1 MLVFKAVCAGLG
13 LAAACG
19 LRVFLPLFAV
29 SVAMKWGFMS
39 GSSPYVAS
47 PAFEWMG
54 SNAAVAIFCIAAIIE
69 SFGYLFRW
77 VDLILDLLA
86 APLAAFAGAL
96 LMTSQLTALVDASA
110 SGDAARTLQP
120 LMHPAIA
127 WSVGIAAGVLVAS
140 GVEAASIF
148 GRLTSSVLTIGWLN
162 PIYGL
167 AESVL
172 ATGVAVLTLLVP
184 ELVGIVVILFVPMIL
199 LAAWRFWVWRRRQQ
213 RMREDK
219 MRQVRERIA
228 NASRAHEHRTAR
240 DRPA

>member
-1 MLVFKAVCAGLG
+1 M
-13 LAAACG
+13 
-19 LRVFLPLFAV
+19 
-29 SVAMKWGFMS
+29 
-39 GSSPYVAS
+39 
-47 PAFEWMG
+47 
-54 SNAAVAIFCIAAIIE
+54 
-69 SFGYLFRW
+69 
-77 VDLILDLLA
+77 
-86 APLAAFAGAL
+86 
-96 LMTSQLTALVDASA
+96 TALVDASA